1 MVIFTMEVKKGKGK
15 KKMREK
21 KKRIWNVRVES
32 KGESV
37 DGILRNKRAKQSM

>member
-1 MVIFTMEVKKGKGK
+1 MVIFTMEAKKRKE
-15 KKMREK
+15 KKMR

-37 DGILRNKRAKQSM
+37 DGISRNKRAKQSM

>member
-1 MVIFTMEVKKGKGK
+1 MVIFTMEAKKRKE
-15 KKMREK
+15 KKMRE